1 MANVKYEIIKDLGV
15 LSERDSGWSKQLNLI
30 SWNGAE
36 PKYDIR
42 EWAPNR
48 ENAGKGVTLTAA
60 ELQALG
66 ELINDIEL

>member
-1 MANVKYEIIKDLGV
+1 MANVKYEIIKELGV

-48 ENAGKGVTLTAA
+48 EMPGRVL
-60 ELQALG
+60 L
-66 ELINDIEL
+66 